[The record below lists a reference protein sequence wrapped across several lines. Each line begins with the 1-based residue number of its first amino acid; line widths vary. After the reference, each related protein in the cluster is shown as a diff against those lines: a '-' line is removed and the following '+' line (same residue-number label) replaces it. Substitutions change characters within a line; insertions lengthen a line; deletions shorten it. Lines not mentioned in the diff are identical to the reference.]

1 LKIVVLGAGVIGIT
15 TAYYLA
21 REGHSVTV
29 LDELE
34 EAAMGTTYA
43 NGGQISVS
51 HPESWAAPEVP
62 RMLLRSLHHAD
73 GPLQVRLSGD
83 PAMWAWGLRFL
94 RNCTTRRRRRNTAAI
109 ARLALYSQGQL
120 RKLCEETDIDFAH
133 HVSGTLHL
141 FTEPGELEQASRLAQ
156 ARRQFGIAQQH
167 LDRDA
172 CLAIEPALAA
182 GAARLCGGIY
192 APADE
197 SGDAFL
203 FTQDLARVCAGQDV
217 AFLYATRVEGFEQ
230 DNQRIRAVM
239 TTRGRV
245 SADCVIIALGV
256 GSTALVRS
264 LGMRAPIYP
273 VKGYSATL
281 PVSDRDSAPHVNIIY
296 ETRRIVIS
304 RLGERIRIA
313 GGADVTGYDR
323 ELDIR
328 RAQAVL
334 SPAFTLFPQLGGGEQ
349 AVYWTGLR
357 PMTPD
362 GPPLLGSTPYRN
374 LFLNTGHGSL
384 GWTLACGSARAVADL
399 ISGTRPAIDIQ
410 DYALA
415 RFA

>member
-1 LKIVVLGAGVIGIT
+1 MKIVVLGAGVIGVT

-29 LDELE
+29 LDEQGE
-34 EAAMGTTYA
+34 TAMGTTYA
-43 NGGQISVS
+43 NGGQVSVS
-51 HPESWAAPEVP
+51 HPEPWAAPEVP
-62 RMLLRSLHHAD
+62 RMLLRSLHQAD
-73 GPLQVRLSGD
+73 GPLRVRLSWD

-94 RNCTTRRRRRNTAAI
+94 RNCTTRRRRRHTAAI
-109 ARLALYSQGQL
+109 ARLALYSQAQL
-120 RKLCEETDIDFAH
+120 RKLCTETDIDFAH

-141 FTEPGELEQASRLAQ
+141 FTDPGELEQASRLAQ
-156 ARRQFGIAQQH
+156 ARRQFGIAQQR
-167 LDRDA
+167 LDRDG
-172 CLAIEPALAA
+172 CLAVEPALAA

-203 FTQDLARVCAGQDV
+203 FTQSLARVCAQQDV
-217 AFLYATRVEGFEQ
+217 AFLCGARVEGFEQ
-230 DNQRIRAVM
+230 DKQRIGAVM
-239 TTRGRV
+239 TTQGRV
-245 SADCVIIALGV
+245 SADCIIVALGV
-256 GSTALVRS
+256 GSAALVRS
-264 LGMRAPIYP
+264 LGMRVPIYP

-281 PVSDRDSAPHVNIIY
+281 PVSDRHAAPDVNIIY
-296 ETRRIVIS
+296 EARRIVIS
-304 RLGERIRIA
+304 RLGAQIRIA
-313 GGADVTGYDR
+313 GGADVVGYDR
-323 ELDIR
+323 QLDIK

-334 SPAFTLFPQLGGGEQ
+334 SPAFTLFPQLGDREQ

-362 GPPLLGSTPYRN
+362 GPPLLGPTPYRN

-399 ISGTRPAIDIQ
+399 VSGGKPAIDLQ
-410 DYALA
+410 DYALT

>member
-1 LKIVVLGAGVIGIT
+1 MKIVVLGAGVIGVT

-21 REGHSVTV
+21 RQGHSVTV
-29 LDELE
+29 LDEQGDT
-34 EAAMGTTYA
+34 AMGTTYA

-51 HPESWAAPEVP
+51 HPEPWAAPGVP
-62 RMLLRSLHHAD
+62 RMLLRSLGQAD
-73 GPLQVRLSGD
+73 APLQVRLSRD

-94 RNCTTRRRRRNTAAI
+94 RNCTTRRRHRNSAAI

-120 RKLCEETDIDFAH
+120 RKLCAETDIDFAH

-141 FTEPGELEQASRLAQ
+141 FTNPGELEQASRLAQ
-156 ARRQFGIAQQH
+156 ARRQFGIAQQR

-172 CLAIEPALAA
+172 CLAIEPALAD
-182 GAARLCGGIY
+182 GAAGLCGGIY

-203 FTQDLARVCAGQDV
+203 FTRTLARVCAEHDV
-217 AFLYATRVEGFEQ
+217 TFLCGTRVEGFEPK
-230 DNQRIRAVM
+230 NQRIRAVV
-239 TTRGRV
+239 TSHGRV
-245 SADCVIIALGV
+245 SADCIILALGI
-256 GSTALVRS
+256 GSSALLRP
-264 LGMRAPIYP
+264 LGMRVPIYP

-281 PVSDRDSAPHVNIIY
+281 PVNDRHSAPDVNIIY
-296 ETRRIVIS
+296 EARRIVIS
-304 RLGERIRIA
+304 RLGARIRIA
-313 GGADVTGYDR
+313 GGADLAGYDR
-323 ELDIR
+323 ELDIK
-328 RAQAVL
+328 RARAVL
-334 SPAFTLFPQLGGGEQ
+334 SPAFTLFPQLGDQEQ

-362 GPPLLGSTPYRN
+362 GPPILGSTPYRN

-384 GWTLACGSARAVADL
+384 GWTLACGSARAVADRV
-399 ISGTRPAIDIQ
+399 SGSRPEIDIQ